1 MNVDGE
7 RKTRKRLLDIPSAAY
22 QAGYSSRHF
31 RRIMDE
37 DRIPVVRIGRKFFIV
52 SSDFEKWQETRG
64 ETRLQQAL
72 DQIDKWVNESHY
84 YAALHAQAEN
94 DD

>member
-1 MNVDGE
+1 MNVDSE
-7 RKTRKRLLDIPSAAY
+7 RKTRRKFLDIPSAAQ

-31 RRIMDE
+31 RRIMEE
-37 DRIPVVRIGRKFFIV
+37 DRIPVMRIGRKFFIV

-72 DQIDKWVNESHY
+72 DQIDKWVTESHH

>member
-1 MNVDGE
+1 
-7 RKTRKRLLDIPSAAY
+7 
-22 QAGYSSRHF
+22 
-31 RRIMDE
+31 MDE